1 MAITLDRKS
10 PGIIG
15 ILFGA
20 ALSIALGGIVAL
32 VHLAAQPVEVVTS
45 APKEPVE
52 DVRYFIQGA
61 PGGGA
66 GKTWENK
73 QDQILSG
80 TGEVG
85 FTEAEMNAWAG
96 ATFKPVEMKQEEKN
110 GTFMIV
116 AGVPNFRI
124 VGKELQVGTVNT
136 VNFFGSETPLVLQA
150 RGNFARAGGGWNF
163 KPSEAFLGGLPLHRI
178 PALLPVV
185 AERLGG
191 VGKKLPEGV
200 EAMLKR
206 ATDISVHDDELVVRM
221 P

>member
-10 PGIIG
+10 PGIVG

-20 ALSIALGGIVAL
+20 ALSIAFGGLLAI
-32 VHLAAQPVEVVTS
+32 VHLAAQPVEVATS
-45 APKEPVE
+45 VPKEPAE

-66 GKTWENK
+66 GKSWESK
-73 QDQILSG
+73 QDQIQSG

-85 FTEAEMNAWAG
+85 LTEAELNAWAG
-96 ATFKPVEMKQEEKN
+96 ATFKPVEVDKEEKA
-110 GTFMIV
+110 GSFMII
-116 AGVPNFRI
+116 AGVPNFRV

-136 VNFFGSETPLVLQA
+136 VNFFGSEGPLVLQA
-150 RGNFARAGGGWNF
+150 RGGFVRAGGGWTF
-163 KPSEAFLGGLPLHRI
+163 KPSEAYLGGLPLHRI

-185 AERLGG
+185 AERLG
-191 VGKKLPEGV
+191 VGKTPPAAV
-200 EAMLKR
+200 DTILKR
-206 ATDISVHDDELVVRM
+206 ATDISVQGDELVVRM